1 MHMNDID
8 AFEKISAINEH
19 IVKREVE
26 AKSFDKLSFLSSNY
40 LFVSF
45 GILKRWLNPRVRRRE
60 WDSNPRVL
68 VDISYLIL

>member
-1 MHMNDID
+1 MNDID

-26 AKSFDKLSFLSSNY
+26 AKSFDQLIFLSSNY

-45 GILKRWLNPRVRRRE
+45 GILKRWLNTQPKRRE
-60 WDSNPRVL
+60 WDSNPVTLLVGSIVL
-68 VDISYLIL
+68 IIE